1 MHYSDIIMMS
11 TITGLSPR
19 EAEFLAR
26 LSAEDRRVFRLA
38 DIADGWPDATA
49 ARRALSRLERGGWLK
64 RIERGLY
71 MLVPLSA
78 GPERVWSEDALVI
91 GARLVTPSAIAYW
104 SALRF
109 WNLTEQIPAT
119 VFVQSPQRKLARV
132 LTLDGVRYRIVKIAG
147 RRFFGLTERA
157 ISGQNVPVAG
167 REKTV
172 ADCADRPELCGGAW
186 QLAQALRDHWS
197 EFDWPA
203 LDETLARF
211 ASGAVYKRLGY
222 LIEALDL
229 PITARGA
236 RLADWRQRLT
246 AGIALL
252 DPDAGAA
259 GPVRTRW
266 RIRDNIGLV
275 QPDEDQ
281 GV

>member
-1 MHYSDIIMMS
+1 MSS

-26 LSAEDRRVFRLA
+26 LSAKDQRVFRLA
-38 DIADGWPDATA
+38 EIADGWPDATA

-78 GPERVWSEDALVI
+78 GPERAWSEDALVI
-91 GARLVTPSAIAYW
+91 GARLVTPGAIAYW

-119 VFVQSPQRKLARV
+119 VFIQSPQRKLQREVAM
-132 LTLDGVRYRIVKIAG
+132 DGVRYRIVNIAK
-147 RRFFGLTERA
+147 RRFFGLTDRV
-157 ISGQNVPVAG
+157 ISGQDVSVTE

-172 ADCADRPELCGGAW
+172 VDCADRPELCGGAW
-186 QLAQALRDHWS
+186 QLAQVLRDHWR
-197 EFDWPA
+197 EFNWLA
-203 LDETLARF
+203 LDEALARF

-222 LIEALDL
+222 LIEAQDL
-229 PITARGA
+229 PIPDRDA
-236 RLADWRQRLT
+236 RLAAWHRHLT
-246 AGIALL
+246 AGVALL
-252 DPDAGAA
+252 DPDAGVA

-266 RIRDNIGLV
+266 RIRDNIGLAF
-275 QPDEDQ
+275 QAKEQ
-281 GV
+281 G